1 VKIQLRI
8 ARVIYSLSPG
18 YSRVT
23 VEKIDIIPVK
33 LFLASSALPQR
44 LEHEKIVADNQIFL
58 LLDNEHQAQE
68 QSGIGQS
75 TYTSH
80 AISKAAVPACPGA
93 LQKFKLQ
100 IPIVPSTC
108 MPWVTH

>member
-1 VKIQLRI
+1 M
-8 ARVIYSLSPG
+8 
-18 YSRVT
+18 
-23 VEKIDIIPVK
+23 
-33 LFLASSALPQR
+33 
-44 LEHEKIVADNQIFL
+44 IFL

-93 LQKFKLQ
+93 LQKFELQ
-100 IPIVPSTC
+100 IPIIPSTC
-108 MPWVTH
+108 AIGCTLNLLNLSVYRCFLREHSNDAERKLTISSIIIHH